1 MTSVTDNPG
10 PQPPSTGMKVLGAVG
25 AVLVFIAG
33 VQLFVLAG
41 YTDRYFAWTI
51 QPPLTAAFLGA
62 FYWCSLAIIYFG
74 GAGGVW
80 ARARPG
86 MPAVVLFT
94 TLTLVTT
101 LLHLDRFHLDS
112 PDSFT
117 LFVTW
122 AWIVVYVTV
131 PPALVVL
138 WVRQLRVPGGDPPL
152 TASLPRWYRSVVG
165 IQIAV
170 ALALG
175 TVLFVTPQAAAQL
188 WPWTLT
194 PLTARAVS
202 AWLLAL
208 ALLLAFALWENDWDR
223 FRPTAVSCT
232 VLGVLQLLALA
243 RYPGEVDQGGTQSW
257 IYLLI
262 VLSILA
268 VGLYG
273 WRKARRTSWRIP

>member
-1 MTSVTDNPG
+1 
-10 PQPPSTGMKVLGAVG
+10 MKGLGAVG

-33 VQLFVLAG
+33 VQLFVLAD

-101 LLHLDRFHLDS
+101 LLHLDRFHLNS
-112 PDSFT
+112 PNPFT

-122 AWIVVYVTV
+122 AWIIVYVTV

-152 TASLPRWYRSVVG
+152 TTSLPRWCRRVVG

-175 TVLFVTPQAAAQL
+175 TVLFVMPQAAAQL

-208 ALLLAFALWENDWDR
+208 TLLLAFAVWENDWDR

-243 RYPGEVDQGGTQSW
+243 RYPGEVDWGGIQTW
-257 IYLLI
+257 VYLLF

-273 WRKARRTSWRIP
+273 WREARRTSWRIP

>member
-1 MTSVTDNPG
+1 MAAVTDNPV
-10 PQPPSTGMKVLGAVG
+10 QPPSVGMKVLGVVG
-25 AVLVFIAG
+25 AGLVFIAG
-33 VQLFVLAG
+33 IQLFVLAAH
-41 YTDRYFAWTI
+41 TERYFAWTI

-94 TLTLVTT
+94 TLTLVAT
-101 LLHLDRFHLDS
+101 LLHLDRFHLNS
-112 PDSFT
+112 PDPFT

-122 AWIVVYVTV
+122 AWMIVYVIV

-138 WVRQLRVPGGDPPL
+138 WVRQLRVLGGDPPL
-152 TASLPRWYRSVVG
+152 TASLPRWYRGVVG

-170 ALALG
+170 VLALG
-175 TVLFVTPQAAAQL
+175 TVMFVAPETAPKL

-208 ALLLAFALWENDWDR
+208 ALLLAFAVWENDWDR

-232 VLGVLQLLALA
+232 VLGVLQLLALT
-243 RYPGEVDQGGTQSW
+243 RYPGEVDWGGIGAW
-257 IYLLI
+257 LYLLF

-268 VGLYG
+268 IGLYG
-273 WRKARRTSWRIP
+273 WREARRTSWRIP

>member
-10 PQPPSTGMKVLGAVG
+10 PQPPSTGMKGLGAVG

-86 MPAVVLFT
+86 MPAVVSFT

-112 PDSFT
+112 PDPFT

-131 PPALVVL
+131 PPALVAL

-243 RYPGEVDQGGTQSW
+243 RYPGEVDRGGIQSW

-273 WRKARRTSWRIP
+273 WRAARRTSWRIP